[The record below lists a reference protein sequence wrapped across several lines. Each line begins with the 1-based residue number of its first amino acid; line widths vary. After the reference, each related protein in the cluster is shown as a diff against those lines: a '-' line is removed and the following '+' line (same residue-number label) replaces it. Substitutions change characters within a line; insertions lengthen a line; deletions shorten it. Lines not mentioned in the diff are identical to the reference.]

1 MLQQGDIKA
10 VILILTHFLMLLAFL
25 SNHNDYKLR
34 YLFSEALDKGKTK
47 QKKKKNTVSISELK
61 EAKSEFTLK

>member
-47 QKKKKNTVSISELK
+47 QKKKKKYSQYFRTERS
-61 EAKSEFTLK
+61 

>member
-34 YLFSEALDKGKTK
+34 YLFSEALDKGKT
-47 QKKKKNTVSISELK
+47 VRH
-61 EAKSEFTLK
+61 